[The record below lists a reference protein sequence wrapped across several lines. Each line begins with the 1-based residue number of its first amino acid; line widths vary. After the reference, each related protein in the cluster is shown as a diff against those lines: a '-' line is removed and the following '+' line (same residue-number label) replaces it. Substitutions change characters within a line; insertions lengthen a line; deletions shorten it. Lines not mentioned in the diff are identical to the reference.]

1 MKILTVDIGNSNICI
16 GCVNDHKVEFVERMH
31 SDRNKTDLEY
41 AVLVKMVLDLH
52 EVDVTELHGGIISS
66 VVPPLTDLLANA
78 TEKLTGFRPLIVGPG
93 MKTGINIL
101 PQGVGADLVVGAVA
115 AIEDYG
121 APCIIIDMGTATTMT
136 VVDEKK
142 HFIGGIIF
150 PGVAIALQSLESGT
164 AQLPHIQLKA
174 PAKVINMDTIDS
186 MQAGV
191 VYGNAGAMDALI
203 DRMIAELAYPAK
215 VIASGGLAPLIVPHC
230 KHDIII
236 DDELLLKGLDTLFY
250 KNYKPN

>member
-1 MKILTVDIGNSNICI
+1 MKILTIDIGNSNICI

-52 EVDVTELHGGIISS
+52 EVDISELHGGIISS

-78 TEKLTGFRPLIVGPG
+78 TEKLTGIRPLIVVPG

-203 DRMIAELAYPAK
+203 DRMVAELGYPAT